1 MSNGDDAMTS
11 AEFAKLMGAYPEPAG
26 NPLPTY
32 GGFMD
37 NSAANFSW
45 VQNNDYF
52 GAESKNTGSDTLA
65 KVKKYTKSIME
76 QNPTLLEERGKYGLF
91 EHPTQGDLYPIMFY
105 TPAHGGI
112 IFNSGWGDTDEFSIE
127 YCRRLE
133 KEALKAI
140 KNGTFYTDDDWS
152 DKAYGAESFNA
163 ESNTHC
169 KNTYCELPYDPEIF
183 GIDYQKPDS
192 EFGYCACEM
201 CDGCGDLLSTDLLSP
216 DEYAMGEVCVKC
228 KDGKNAEG
236 RPQGMTSTKFRNKET
251 GEIATRIP
259 ISEMRKWEKMN
270 AESDGWFSVSFPSN
284 EKQANTEKKG
294 FEDGDVGGYR
304 YKIMENSDK
313 QGWTVLAQLKNAES
327 FNAEGESLLD
337 LMLKKHQKEMTEQA
351 NCKCIDEDSCYGCG
365 ACYGCERG
373 VGLMP
378 INGKCGCGWTGKNH
392 PQNKKQHEGD
402 MWGAESFND
411 KNEELMRCNNCK
423 TEKPLRGFGKAVIK
437 YELSPREMCMDC
449 QMDKKGY
456 ADEMMHEYRDNLDDR
471 WYKYNQAESFNAEG
485 RQEQYGSWGSK
496 ASAKRQMK
504 KVGLEGWAIKQKGNQ
519 WALFR
524 PSKNAESFNGESK
537 DYELA
542 YNRLKAALHQ
552 DYKMRDVE
560 DNCNCEYRL
569 QMDELKEGEV
579 CEYCQVMDVFNEYQ
593 AETIN
598 GIPAE
603 EYYAEMDLI
612 NDGMVAITNTNDETV
627 GVIEAIDDEDDD
639 EMVEISIQ
647 NENLEE
653 IGAFT
658 LDDGMVLD
666 DEDNY
671 LAEMKKPSLLALAL
685 GVGAVLLGGSLLK
698 DKLVKNADTDIIE
711 SPDTG
716 DLSPADYEELV
727 VESTGYAVDIIPMS
741 LDGSF
746 MGSRFSALP
755 TERYVEYNDPG
766 IGAHIDVALN
776 RDEDFLEPEMAMV
789 QAAEGET
796 DIKEAQAPGQSPY
809 LSMDG
814 QEPKDFSY
822 RVLKETHPVSLD
834 PAVVPFIPQSM
845 SGYTGNDN
853 RPPSVYNKM
862 FNLGV
867 LGQTPLFVPGNHD
880 DIGASHTGS
889 RRATPSKMGSIG
901 GPLSDAV
908 NGAYT
913 DGQTSKSLAQW
924 SIENS
929 VQQTSDT
936 EALVIDRSSGNTKRI
951 RRV

>member
-1 MSNGDDAMTS
+1 
-11 AEFAKLMGAYPEPAG
+11 
-26 NPLPTY
+26 
-32 GGFMD
+32 
-37 NSAANFSW
+37 
-45 VQNNDYF
+45 
-52 GAESKNTGSDTLA
+52 
-65 KVKKYTKSIME
+65 
-76 QNPTLLEERGKYGLF
+76 
-91 EHPTQGDLYPIMFY
+91 
-105 TPAHGGI
+105 
-112 IFNSGWGDTDEFSIE
+112 
-127 YCRRLE
+127 
-133 KEALKAI
+133 
-140 KNGTFYTDDDWS
+140 
-152 DKAYGAESFNA
+152 
-163 ESNTHC
+163 
-169 KNTYCELPYDPEIF
+169 
-183 GIDYQKPDS
+183 
-192 EFGYCACEM
+192 
-201 CDGCGDLLSTDLLSP
+201 
-216 DEYAMGEVCVKC
+216 
-228 KDGKNAEG
+228 
-236 RPQGMTSTKFRNKET
+236 
-251 GEIATRIP
+251 
-259 ISEMRKWEKMN
+259 
-270 AESDGWFSVSFPSN
+270 
-284 EKQANTEKKG
+284 
-294 FEDGDVGGYR
+294 
-304 YKIMENSDK
+304 
-313 QGWTVLAQLKNAES
+313 
-327 FNAEGESLLD
+327 
-337 LMLKKHQKEMTEQA
+337 
-351 NCKCIDEDSCYGCG
+351 
-365 ACYGCERG
+365 
-373 VGLMP
+373 
-378 INGKCGCGWTGKNH
+378 
-392 PQNKKQHEGD
+392 
-402 MWGAESFND
+402 
-411 KNEELMRCNNCK
+411 
-423 TEKPLRGFGKAVIK
+423 
-437 YELSPREMCMDC
+437 
-449 QMDKKGY
+449 
-456 ADEMMHEYRDNLDDR
+456 
-471 WYKYNQAESFNAEG
+471 
-485 RQEQYGSWGSK
+485 
-496 ASAKRQMK
+496 
-504 KVGLEGWAIKQKGNQ
+504 
-519 WALFR
+519 
-524 PSKNAESFNGESK
+524 
-537 DYELA
+537 
-542 YNRLKAALHQ
+542 
-552 DYKMRDVE
+552 
-560 DNCNCEYRL
+560 
-569 QMDELKEGEV
+569 
-579 CEYCQVMDVFNEYQ
+579 
-593 AETIN
+593 
-598 GIPAE
+598 
-603 EYYAEMDLI
+603 
-612 NDGMVAITNTNDETV
+612 MVAITNTNDETV
-627 GVIEAIDDEDDD
+627 GVIEVMDDKDDE
-639 EMVEISIQ
+639 EAVEISIQ
-647 NENLEE
+647 DENLEE

-658 LDDGMVLD
+658 LDDGMILD
-666 DEDNY
+666 NQEDY

-809 LSMDG
+809 LSIDG